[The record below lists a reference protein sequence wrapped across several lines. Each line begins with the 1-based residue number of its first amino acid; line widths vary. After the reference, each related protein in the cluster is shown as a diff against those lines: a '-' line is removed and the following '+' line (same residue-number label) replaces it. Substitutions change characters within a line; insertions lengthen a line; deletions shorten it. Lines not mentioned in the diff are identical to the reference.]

1 MEFIFYYYTPST
13 AAAVIFTVLFG
24 LSSVLHF
31 YQLVRT
37 RTWFMIP
44 FFIGAI
50 LETIGYIGRLLASFE
65 APDFTKGPYI
75 MQSALIL
82 IAPAFLAASIYMILG
97 RIIYM
102 LDAEKLSVIRIGW
115 LTKIFVAGDVL
126 SFLMQASG
134 AGLMVSN
141 GNDPTTG
148 EHVIIGGLFVQIFFF
163 GLFTISAIVFQ
174 ARISKVPT
182 ARSMELKSLWTHHM
196 IALYTASILI
206 LVRSVIRVVEYLQG
220 YDGYLMKHEAF
231 IYVFDALLM
240 FITVLVLQHEHPS
253 EINCLIGRGHKYS
266 EKVIWTREF
275 VPGSALE
282 TGPPGEVRGETAV

>member
-24 LSSVLHF
+24 LSSLLHF

-44 FFIGAI
+44 FLVGAI

-82 IAPAFLAASIYMILG
+82 IAPAFLAASIYMTLG

-102 LDAEKLSVIRIGW
+102 LEAEKLSIIRVGW
-115 LTKIFVAGDVL
+115 LTKTFVAGDVL

-134 AGLMVSN
+134 AGLMVQGSN
-141 GNDPTTG
+141 PSTG
-148 EHVIIGGLFVQIFFF
+148 EHIIIGGLFVQIIFF

-174 ARISKVPT
+174 YRIAKAPT
-182 ARSMELKSLWTHHM
+182 TRSIELKGLWNRHM

-206 LVRSVIRVVEYLQG
+206 LIRSVIRVVEYLQG
-220 YDGYLMKHEAF
+220 YDGYLMKHEVF
-231 IYVFDALLM
+231 LYVFDALLM
-240 FITVLVLQHEHPS
+240 FITVLVLQYEHPS
-253 EINCLIGRGHKYS
+253 EINCLIGRGQKYS

-275 VPGSALE
+275 VPASALE
-282 TGPPGEVRGETAV
+282 MGRSGEV